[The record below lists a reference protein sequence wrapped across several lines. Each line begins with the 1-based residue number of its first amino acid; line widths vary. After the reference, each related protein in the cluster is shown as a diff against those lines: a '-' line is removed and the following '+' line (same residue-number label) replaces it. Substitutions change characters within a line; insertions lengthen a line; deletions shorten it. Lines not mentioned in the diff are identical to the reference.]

1 MVPFG
6 PTLGLPIVQ
15 LVLTF
20 PPMVPLAPM
29 SIDCR
34 KTSRVLWF
42 MVSMATNGSV
52 VLAGDVCVGV
62 GVGGATGSEVTW
74 IQNRQTSSAEYS
86 CCTLSIKNVGNVGIP
101 ITNFRFKR

>member
-6 PTLGLPIVQ
+6 PTLGLPIVP

-20 PPMVPLAPM
+20 PPMVPLAPI

-52 VLAGDVCVGV
+52 VLAGDVWGGGGGG
-62 GVGGATGSEVTW
+62 GVGGGTGSEVTW
-74 IQNRQTSSAEYS
+74 IQNR
-86 CCTLSIKNVGNVGIP
+86 
-101 ITNFRFKR
+101 